1 MIVKIVKQKKIEL
14 NKNNIKL
21 MLYIKYNMNKN
32 INELFND
39 STSDFFSANK
49 VTISVEK
56 RNGRKCIT
64 NVIGMADDLDLS
76 KILSYLK
83 KTYSCNGSIIK
94 DATYGEVLSF
104 TGDQKENIYNFFIDE
119 EIYKKDDIIIKGI

>member
-1 MIVKIVKQKKIEL
+1 M
-14 NKNNIKL
+14 NID
-21 MLYIKYNMNKN
+21 
-32 INELFND
+32 LFDKEND
-39 STSDFFSANK
+39 LFGSSK

-64 NVIGMADDLDLS
+64 NVIGMAEDLDLS

-104 TGDQKENIYNFFIDE
+104 TGDQKENIYNFLIDE

>member
-1 MIVKIVKQKKIEL
+1 MELENIE
-14 NKNNIKL
+14 NNYYNNINIT
-21 MLYIKYNMNKN
+21 LYIIIMNNNPFDKEN
-32 INELFND
+32 DLFG
-39 STSDFFSANK
+39 SSK

-104 TGDQKENIYNFFIDE
+104 TGDQKENIYNFLIDE